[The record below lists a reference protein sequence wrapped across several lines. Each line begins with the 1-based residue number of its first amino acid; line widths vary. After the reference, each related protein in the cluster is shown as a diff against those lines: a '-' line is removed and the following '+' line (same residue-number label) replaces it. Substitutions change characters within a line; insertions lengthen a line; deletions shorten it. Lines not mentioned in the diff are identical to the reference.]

1 MEKQNNQICTGLL
14 RNCPAAA
21 QADKKITKKETE
33 NEIVK
38 GNISLNGKN
47 DEKPWSIFAD
57 VYWI

>member
-14 RNCPAAA
+14 RNCTAAV
-21 QADKKITKKETE
+21 QADKKIAKKVNE

-38 GNISLNGKN
+38 GNIHLTGKN
-47 DEKPWSIFAD
+47 DQKPWSIFGD